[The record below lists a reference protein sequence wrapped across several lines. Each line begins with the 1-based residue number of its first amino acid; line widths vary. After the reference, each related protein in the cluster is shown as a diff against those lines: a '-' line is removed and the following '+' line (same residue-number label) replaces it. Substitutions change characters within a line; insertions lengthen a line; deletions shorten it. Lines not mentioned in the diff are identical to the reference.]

1 MCCLP
6 ASGHTSF
13 GWDPFRSPSWLSSL
27 LVGWMDARFSLV
39 LFYFIQCECNASPYM
54 HGEMLYELLLVN
66 QYYCTGTLVCWCAI
80 GSYLN
85 ASVLLLVLVSF
96 WYILQAFSMKYTRF
110 YYYTKVVSLARSFSM
125 EYIWMMHLFELA
137 CANISF
143 QKRNGQLEKNAWFG
157 IKLKVVQFIYI
168 KKERVVTSQRDT
180 QLIIS
185 R

>member
-66 QYYCTGTLVCWCAI
+66 
-80 GSYLN
+80 
-85 ASVLLLVLVSF
+85 
-96 WYILQAFSMKYTRF
+96 
-110 YYYTKVVSLARSFSM
+110 
-125 EYIWMMHLFELA
+125 
-137 CANISF
+137 
-143 QKRNGQLEKNAWFG
+143 
-157 IKLKVVQFIYI
+157 
-168 KKERVVTSQRDT
+168 
-180 QLIIS
+180 
-185 R
+185 